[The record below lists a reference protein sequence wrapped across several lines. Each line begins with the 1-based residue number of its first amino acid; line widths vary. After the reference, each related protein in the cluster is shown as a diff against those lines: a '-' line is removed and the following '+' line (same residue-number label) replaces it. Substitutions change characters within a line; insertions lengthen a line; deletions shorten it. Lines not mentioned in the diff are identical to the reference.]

1 MPGSAAPPALIDT
14 LTDIGLVMAISDPTM
29 ANADLTLSQ
38 ALQRAIESHKAG
50 NLPDAERLYR
60 AILQA
65 QPSHAFANHNL
76 ASLAV
81 GVGKVAEAL
90 PYFEAALRAAP
101 QQEATWLSYVAALAN
116 CGRLADARRALGQ
129 ARAAGLAAAPLDMLE
144 ERLPREPSADEI
156 GALQRAFQARS
167 FTDLERAARP
177 LTEAYPQSAL
187 AWKALGLALVA
198 TARAEEALPAL
209 ERSITL
215 KADDPE
221 VYAYQADA
229 FRRLGRA
236 VQAEASYRH
245 AVALQPGG
253 SGAHFEL
260 GKLLFA
266 QDRFDEAE
274 GHFRRV
280 IEGQPA
286 HADAHS
292 CLGTT
297 LRQLGRIDEAEGC
310 FRQAQSLDP
319 DNTIHPYNLGNLLRD
334 AERLEDAEAP
344 YRRALALDPVNRL
357 ALNNLSET
365 FLERGRF
372 AEALDLLQQ
381 AIAFHP
387 DYATAHWNKSLI
399 DLRLGNFAEGWRSY
413 EWRWRY
419 EGFPTPRRDLPQPLW
434 LGEEPVDG
442 KTVAVPWE
450 QGLGD
455 TIQFCRY
462 LPMLEARGA
471 RVLFAP
477 QPRLRGLMKGL
488 PGTVELVDLGDL
500 VDGSVTFDFQAPLI
514 SLPLAFATTI
524 DSIPGTVPYLRADPA
539 RVERWRSRIGGHGF
553 KIGICWQG
561 NPGRFD
567 RGRSFPVSC
576 FAGIARLPGIRLISL
591 HKGEGLEQLSS
602 LPEGLPD
609 GLRVETLGDDFDA
622 GPDAFLDSAA
632 VMMLCDLVITSD
644 TAVAHLA
651 GALGVT
657 TWIAL
662 RFAPDWR
669 WQVDRTDSPWYP
681 TVRLFRQRSRGDWQ
695 PVFRDIEAEVARLLE
710 ATARSRAPRARR
722 GVPSVPVS
730 WGELV
735 DKITILEI
743 KSERLRDERARAN
756 VARELAL
763 LAAVVDAEFATSPDL
778 AAKKAALRSVNE
790 TLWGIEDEL
799 RLMEAAGRFDDRF
812 VTLARSVYRQ
822 NDQRAAI
829 KRQIN
834 DLLGSELVEEKSYEP
849 Y

>member
-1 MPGSAAPPALIDT
+1 MVDT
-14 LTDIGLVMAISDPTM
+14 LADIGLVMAISGPTM
-29 ANADLTLSQ
+29 ADADLTLSQ
-38 ALQRAIESHKAG
+38 ALQRAIESHQAG
-50 NLPDAERLYR
+50 NLPEAERLYR

-65 QPSHAFANHNL
+65 QPTHAFANHNL
-76 ASLAV
+76 GSLAV

-116 CGRLADARRALGQ
+116 CGRLTDARRALGQ
-129 ARAAGLAAAPLDMLE
+129 ARAAGLAAQSLDALE
-144 ERLPREPSADEI
+144 ERLPREPAASEI
-156 GALQRAFQARS
+156 GTLQRAFEARS
-167 FTDLERAARP
+167 FTDLEHAARP

-198 TARAEEALPAL
+198 TARSEEALPAL
-209 ERSITL
+209 ERSIAL
-215 KADDPE
+215 KADDAE

-229 FRRLGRA
+229 YRKLGR
-236 VQAEASYRH
+236 VGQAEASYRH
-245 AVALQPGG
+245 AIALQPEA
-253 SGAHFEL
+253 SGVQLEL

-274 GHFRRV
+274 RRLRRV
-280 IEGQPA
+280 IEIRPA
-286 HADAHS
+286 LADAHS
-292 CLGTT
+292 YLGTT
-297 LRQLGRIDEAEGC
+297 LRHLGRIDEAERC
-310 FRQAQSLDP
+310 FREAESLDP

-334 AERLEDAEAP
+334 ADRMEDAEAP
-344 YRRALALDPVNRL
+344 YRRALALDPANRL
-357 ALNNLSET
+357 AMNNLADT
-365 FLERGRF
+365 FVERGRF
-372 AEALDLLQQ
+372 AEALDLLQR
-381 AIAFHP
+381 AIAVHA
-387 DYATAHWNKSLI
+387 DYATAHWNKSLV
-399 DLRLGNFAEGWRSY
+399 DLRLGNLAEGWRGY

-434 LGEEPVDG
+434 LGEESVDG
-442 KTVAVPWE
+442 KTIAVPWE

-477 QPRLRGLMKGL
+477 QRSLQGLMKGL

-500 VDGSVTFDFQAPLI
+500 VDGRVAFDVQVPLI
-514 SLPLAFATTI
+514 SLPLAFATTLE
-524 DSIPGTVPYLRADPA
+524 SIPSTVPYLRAEPA
-539 RVERWRSRIGGHGF
+539 RIERWRSRIGSHGL

-561 NPGRFD
+561 NPGILD

-576 FAGIARLPGIRLISL
+576 FAGIARLPGIRLINL
-591 HKGEGLEQLSS
+591 HKGEGLAQLSS
-602 LPEGLPD
+602 LPEGLHI
-609 GLRVETLGDDFDA
+609 ETPGDDFDA
-622 GPDAFLDSAA
+622 GPDAFVDSAA
-632 VMMLCDLVITSD
+632 VMTLCDLVITSD

-651 GALGVT
+651 GALGIR
-657 TWIAL
+657 TWVAL
-662 RFAPDWR
+662 KPVPDWR
-669 WQVDRTDSPWYP
+669 WLEDRTDSPWYP
-681 TVRLFRQRSRGDWQ
+681 TLRLFRQRSRGDWR
-695 PVFRDIEAEVARLLE
+695 PVFREIEAELGRLLE
-710 ATARSRAPRARR
+710 ATARSPTPRARP
-722 GVPSVPVS
+722 GAPSVPVS

-763 LAAVVDAEFATSPDL
+763 LAAVVDPEL
-778 AAKKAALRSVNE
+778 AALPALSGMKAALRTVNE
-790 TLWGIEDEL
+790 TLWEVEDAL
-799 RLMEAAGRFDDRF
+799 RLMEAASRFDDRF

>member
-1 MPGSAAPPALIDT
+1 MLDT
-14 LTDIGLVMAISDPTM
+14 LTDIGLVMAISGPTM

-50 NLPDAERLYR
+50 NLPEAERLYR
-60 AILQA
+60 AILQV

-76 ASLAV
+76 GSLAV

-129 ARAAGLAAAPLDMLE
+129 ARGSGLAAQSLDALE
-144 ERLPREPSADEI
+144 ERLPREPSAAEI
-156 GALQRAFQARS
+156 GTLKAAFEARS

-177 LTEAYPQSAL
+177 LTEVYPRSAL

-198 TARAEEALPAL
+198 TERAEAALPAL
-209 ERSITL
+209 ERSIAL

-221 VYAYQADA
+221 VHAYQADA

-236 VQAEASYRH
+236 AQAEASYRH
-245 AVALQPGG
+245 AIALQPGI

-266 QDRFDEAE
+266 QDRFAEAE
-274 GHFRRV
+274 GHFRRA

-286 HADAHS
+286 HADAIS

-297 LRQLGRIDEAEGC
+297 LRQLGSIDEAEGC

-334 AERLEDAEAP
+334 ADRMEEAEAP
-344 YRRALALDPVNRL
+344 YRRALALDSANRL
-357 ALNNLSET
+357 ALNNLADT
-365 FLERGRF
+365 FVERGRF
-372 AEALDLLQQ
+372 ADALDLLQQ

-399 DLRLGNFAEGWRSY
+399 DLRLGNFAEGWRGY

-455 TIQFCRY
+455 SIQFCRY

-477 QPRLRGLMKGL
+477 QPKLRGLMKGL

-500 VDGSVTFDFQAPLI
+500 ADGSVTFDFQVPLI
-514 SLPLAFATTI
+514 SLPLAFATAI
-524 DSIPGTVPYLRADPA
+524 ESIPGTVPYLRAEPV
-539 RVERWRSRIGGHGF
+539 RIERWRSRIGSHGF

-561 NPGRFD
+561 NPGIFD
-567 RGRSFPVSC
+567 RGRSFPISC
-576 FAGIARLPGIRLISL
+576 FAGIARLPGVRLINL
-591 HKGEGLEQLSS
+591 HKGEGLAQLSG
-602 LPEGLPD
+602 LPEGL
-609 GLRVETLGDDFDA
+609 RVEMLGDDLDA
-622 GPDAFLDSAA
+622 GPDAFVDSAA
-632 VMMLCDLVITSD
+632 VMTLCDLVITSD

-651 GALGVT
+651 GALGVA
-657 TWIAL
+657 TWVAL
-662 RFAPDWR
+662 KAVPDWR
-669 WQVDRTDSPWYP
+669 WQVDRMDSPWYP
-681 TVRLFRQRSRGDWQ
+681 TLRLFRQSSRGDWQ
-695 PVFRDIEAEVARLLE
+695 PVFREIEAELARLLE
-710 ATARSRAPRARR
+710 ATARSGAPRARP

-763 LAAVVDAEFATSPDL
+763 LAAVVDPELTAFAEL
-778 AAKKAALRSVNE
+778 AAKKAALRTVNE

-799 RLMEAAGRFDDRF
+799 RLMEAAGRFDDGF
-812 VTLARSVYRQ
+812 VALARSVYRQ
-822 NDQRAAI
+822 NDKRANL

>member
-1 MPGSAAPPALIDT
+1 MLDT
-14 LTDIGLVMAISDPTM
+14 STDIGLVMAISGPTM
-29 ANADLTLSQ
+29 ADADLTLSQ

-50 NLPDAERLYR
+50 NLPEAERLYR

-65 QPSHAFANHNL
+65 QPSHAVANHNL

-101 QQEATWLSYVAALAN
+101 RQEATWLSYVAALAN

-129 ARAAGLAAAPLDMLE
+129 ARAAGVAAQSLDAQE
-144 ERLPREPSADEI
+144 ERLPREPSAAEI
-156 GALQRAFQARS
+156 GTLKAAFEARS
-167 FTDLERAARP
+167 FIDLERAARP

-198 TARAEEALPAL
+198 TERAEEALPVL
-209 ERSITL
+209 ERSIAL
-215 KADDPE
+215 KADDAE
-221 VYAYQADA
+221 VHAYQADA

-236 VQAEASYRH
+236 ARAEASYKQ
-245 AVALQPGG
+245 AIALQPGVG
-253 SGAHFEL
+253 GPHFEL

-266 QDRFDEAE
+266 RDRFDEAE
-274 GHFRRV
+274 GHFRRA
-280 IEGQPA
+280 IEGKPA

-310 FRQAQSLDP
+310 FRRAQSLDP

-334 AERLEDAEAP
+334 ADRMEDAEAP
-344 YRRALALDPVNRL
+344 YRRALALDPANRL
-357 ALNNLSET
+357 AMNNLADT
-365 FLERGRF
+365 FVERGRF
-372 AEALDLLQQ
+372 AEARDLLQQ
-381 AIAFHP
+381 AIALHR

-399 DLRLGNFAEGWRSY
+399 DLRLGNFAEGWRGY

-419 EGFPTPRRDLPQPLW
+419 EGFPTPRRDLPHPLW
-434 LGEEPVDG
+434 LGKEPVDG

-477 QPRLRGLMKGL
+477 QPKLRGLMKGI
-488 PGTVELVDLGDL
+488 PGTVELVDLSDL
-500 VDGSVTFDFQAPLI
+500 VERRVTFDFQVPLI
-514 SLPLAFATTI
+514 SLPLAFATAI
-524 DSIPGTVPYLRADPA
+524 DNISGGVPYLHADPA
-539 RVERWRSRIGGHGF
+539 RVERWRSRVGGHGF

-561 NPGRFD
+561 NPGLLD

-576 FAGIARLPGIRLISL
+576 FAGIARLPGVRLINL
-591 HKGEGLEQLSS
+591 HKGEGLAQLSS
-602 LPEGLPD
+602 PPEGLH
-609 GLRVETLGDDFDA
+609 VETLGDDFDA
-622 GPDAFLDSAA
+622 GPDAFVDSAA
-632 VMMLCDLVITSD
+632 VMTLCDLVITSD

-651 GALGVT
+651 GALGVR
-657 TWIAL
+657 TWVAL
-662 RFAPDWR
+662 KFAPDWR

-695 PVFRDIEAEVARLLE
+695 PVFREIETELGRLLE
-710 ATARSRAPRARR
+710 ATGSPRAPRARP
-722 GVPSVPVS
+722 GAPSVPVS

-763 LAAVVDAEFATSPDL
+763 LAAVVDPELAASPDL

-799 RLMEAAGRFDDRF
+799 RLTEAAGRFDDRF
-812 VTLARSVYRQ
+812 VALARSVYRQ